1 MEENQKSVDRVL
13 SQLANAV
20 DILQNTLPG
29 KMFIVN
35 QFDEQSYKG
44 ACEMFQQDSNSK
56 QFVIDISGTEF
67 IFLKNE

>member
-1 MEENQKSVDRVL
+1 MDENQKSIDRVL
-13 SQLANAV
+13 NQLAEAV

-35 QFDEQSYKG
+35 QFDEESYKG
-44 ACEMFQQDSNSK
+44 ACEMFKQNSENN

-67 IFLKNE
+67 IFLKNV